1 MSAQID
7 DGGPAFPATCSADG
21 IPLVVSYPKDTVSG
35 MTLRDWFAGK
45 CDTQSYNPSRMFFDQ
60 FGRHATPAEFAEY
73 ISTIR
78 YLEAGDM
85 IEARK
90 GGKQ

>member
-7 DGGPAFPATCSADG
+7 DGGPAFPTDS
-21 IPLVVSYPKDTVSG
+21 DTYNGTGLCG
-35 MTLRDWFAGK
+35 MSLRDWFAGK
-45 CDTQSYNPSRMFFDQ
+45 CDTAIYNPSRMFFDQ

-78 YLEAGDM
+78 YLEAEAM
-85 IEARK
+85 LAARK
-90 GGKQ
+90 GGER

>member
-7 DGGPAFPATCSADG
+7 DGGPAFPWEDMKNTVG
-21 IPLVVSYPKDTVSG
+21 EKYPSSG
-35 MTLRDWFAGK
+35 MSLRDWFAGK

-78 YLEAGDM
+78 YLEADAM
-85 IEARK
+85 IKARK
-90 GGKQ
+90 GGKR